1 VRNAGELVPIQNG
14 AASAEKKPLQ
24 VLLVEDNAGDAR
36 LLREMFSKEP
46 PGSFVLTHLTRM
58 FEAEKHLAR
67 GGVDIVL
74 LDMGL
79 PDGHGLETLRRARA
93 AAPDVVM
100 LVLTGLEDEALAAGA
115 IKEGA
120 QDYLIKGQIE
130 NRALPRALRHAI
142 ERHRM
147 QAETDAMRDQ
157 QLRLKDKFLSHVSH
171 ELRSPLTSIYSFTTI
186 IADGL
191 AGETNPEQ
199 NDYLKIILRNVHQLQ
214 SMIEDLLEVTQAQ
227 AGKLKIDL
235 QPVSLTD
242 AMEYAVETLQ
252 GAAREKQVS
261 LSYQPTPGL
270 PSIYADAM
278 RVRQILTILLDNAV
292 KYTPEGGAVQVQA
305 GVCGQDPG
313 FLQVEV
319 SDTGLGIKPEAI
331 DRIFEHLYQVSDPA
345 IATGRAGRRGLGLGL
360 HIAKELVTRQG
371 GKIWVTSQPHQ
382 GSHFFFTVPVFS
394 LQELVRPILTEE
406 TVPGASIVV
415 TTVEVQSRDGSPE
428 VPRPIMEAVRG
439 VLKQCLRPDKDVLLP
454 NLGGAGEPGPLFAI
468 ASMQEDGGEI
478 IGKRILSQLKQHE
491 DLQTDDFHFAIA
503 HSFLPPMVRFANE
516 SMDMYVEQVAAG
528 IQNHINKIV
537 LQGKV

>member
-292 KYTPEGGAVQVQA
+292 KYTPEGGAVQV
-305 GVCGQDPG
+305 
-313 FLQVEV
+313 
-319 SDTGLGIKPEAI
+319 
-331 DRIFEHLYQVSDPA
+331 
-345 IATGRAGRRGLGLGL
+345 
-360 HIAKELVTRQG
+360 
-371 GKIWVTSQPHQ
+371 
-382 GSHFFFTVPVFS
+382 
-394 LQELVRPILTEE
+394 
-406 TVPGASIVV
+406 
-415 TTVEVQSRDGSPE
+415 
-428 VPRPIMEAVRG
+428 
-439 VLKQCLRPDKDVLLP
+439 
-454 NLGGAGEPGPLFAI
+454 
-468 ASMQEDGGEI
+468 
-478 IGKRILSQLKQHE
+478 
-491 DLQTDDFHFAIA
+491 
-503 HSFLPPMVRFANE
+503 
-516 SMDMYVEQVAAG
+516 
-528 IQNHINKIV
+528 
-537 LQGKV
+537 